1 MKTERMRIDMEF
13 TPEQKQAIELH
24 NCNILVSAAAGSGK
38 TAVLSERIVQM
49 VCREK
54 NPIDIDRILVVTFTN
69 AAAAEMRERISQ
81 AILKRLNEDGS
92 NENLQRQSALLHNA
106 QITTIDSFCLFVLRN
121 NFQDIGLDPAFR
133 VADEGELELMKQ
145 DMLAE
150 LLEERFQAGEEDFYH
165 CVEYFC
171 PNGKESVLEQQ
182 ILDLY
187 GYAMSYPFP
196 EDWLTERKQDY
207 HLSTV
212 EELENSDWGKYLLK
226 HLQNMLE
233 SCLEQMNEVISL
245 CEQADGPYMYGEV
258 AEKERDLIQNLCSL
272 SSLTDMAVKIPAMEF
287 LRLPGKKDD
296 SVNAN
301 KKEKAKNLR
310 DGIKDI
316 INKMTTAY
324 FSVPLETTVRQA
336 ADCEKAIGTLIDLCL
351 DFKQKL
357 DDRKREKKLLDFS
370 DMEHLALQIL
380 LKKNEDGRIE
390 VTKTAQEY
398 RDYFEE
404 VLIDEYQDSNLVQEY
419 LLKAVSQE
427 ENDNYNRFMVGDVK
441 QSIYKFRLARPELF
455 LEKYKNYSLQ
465 EGCKRRI
472 DLHQNFRSRKEVVDS
487 VNEVFSGIMTEKLG
501 GIIYDDAAA
510 LYPGAKYPKS
520 EGCESELILFEK
532 PDKESEYDV
541 KQVEAL
547 GIANRIRELKETFQ
561 VTDKAS
567 GKLRQVEFRD
577 MVILLRSGSGW
588 EDEFKSVF
596 EKEGIPAYITGKT
609 GYFST
614 KEIQDVL
621 QFLRVLDNPMQDI
634 PLFGVMKSI
643 FGGFTEE
650 EVATIKSA
658 VGDRYENLYSCL
670 ELAVS
675 MEGTET
681 EETDISE
688 VKSRCINESLR
699 KKCALFLDLL
709 ARYRSYTSYMPILEL
724 LQKIMGEFHYMAYVS
739 ALPAGSKRLANVEML
754 LTKAAAFEKN
764 SYYGLY
770 HFIRYI
776 EQLEKYSVDYGEANT
791 LDENADVVRIMS
803 IHKSK
808 GLEFPVA
815 FVAGLSKKFNIQDT
829 TQALIVDMDMGIGV
843 DYVNSDMRI
852 RNKTLRKNALATKI
866 KLENLAEEI
875 RVLYVAM
882 TRARE
887 KLIMTATSQITIE
900 QLNELKTQKI
910 AVGRELTYGTL
921 TGASGYLDLLLP
933 VFPNII
939 YKSLDEMA
947 MDDIRESVSQTG
959 RLESLLQSE
968 NGTDKKSLEILKNRF
983 AYRYSHKNLEKL
995 YTKTTVSE
1003 LKKAAMEGALEEPA
1017 RELFASQEISPYI
1030 PAFMR
1035 DKEEVS
1041 GTTRGSAMHRVMELL
1056 DFTKKYENIQELTEK
1071 IKAYQ
1076 VQGRLSAEFAE
1087 AVRIDKINTF
1097 LQSPLAD
1104 RMHKAAMLNKLYRE
1118 QPFVYGISANRLSNA
1133 ENEFPEEETVLI
1145 QGIVDAFFYE
1155 EDGIILLDY
1164 KTDVIS
1170 SPLELIKRYKVQMDY
1185 YEEALTGLT
1194 GRPVKE
1200 KILYSFYLGC
1210 QIVCE

>member
-1 MKTERMRIDMEF
+1 MEF
-13 TPEQKQAIELH
+13 TPEQKQAIKLH

-49 VCREK
+49 VCREE

-171 PNGKESVLEQQ
+171 PAGKESVLEQQ

-207 HLSTV
+207 HLSSV
-212 EELENSDWGKYLLK
+212 EQLEQSGWGKYLLK
-226 HLQNMLE
+226 HIQNTLE
-233 SCLEQMNEVISL
+233 SCLEQMNEVVSL

-258 AEKERDLIQNLCSL
+258 VEKERDLIQKLCSL
-272 SSLTDMAVKIPAMEF
+272 TSLTEMAVKLPAMEF
-287 LRLPGKKDD
+287 SRLPGKKDD

-301 KKEKAKNLR
+301 KKEKAKKIR

-316 INKMTTAY
+316 INKMNVAY
-324 FSVPLETTVRQA
+324 FSVPLETTIRQA

-351 DFKQKL
+351 EFKQKL
-357 DDRKREKKLLDFS
+357 DEKKRDKKLLDFS
-370 DMEHLALQIL
+370 DMEHLALQVL
-380 LKKNEDGRIE
+380 LQKHEDGRI
-390 VTKTAQEY
+390 VATKTAQEY

-419 LLKAVSQE
+419 LLKAVSKE
-427 ENDNYNRFMVGDVK
+427 ENGNYNRFMVGDVK

-465 EGCKRRI
+465 EGSKRRI

-487 VNEVFSGIMTEKLG
+487 VNVVFSGIMTEKLG

-510 LYPGAKYPKS
+510 LYPGAEYPES

-532 PDKESEYDV
+532 PDKESEYNV
-541 KQVEAL
+541 KQVEAM
-547 GIANRIRELKETFQ
+547 GIANRIRELKNSFQ
-561 VTDKAS
+561 VTDKAT
-567 GKLRQVEFRD
+567 GMLRPVKYRD

-588 EDEFKSVF
+588 DDEFKSVF
-596 EKEGIPAYITGKT
+596 EKEGIPAYVTGKT

-634 PLFGVMKSI
+634 ALFGVMKSV

-650 EVATIKSA
+650 EVAMIKSA
-658 VGDRYENLYSCL
+658 SENQYENLYNCL
-670 ELAVS
+670 EQAAKL
-675 MEGTET
+675 EGTYET
-681 EETDISE
+681 EERAISQ
-688 VKSRCINESLR
+688 VKSGRMEESLG
-699 KKCALFLDLL
+699 KKCTLFLDQL

-724 LQKIMGEFHYMAYVS
+724 LQKLMGEFHYMAYVS

-754 LTKAAAFEKN
+754 LTKAATFEKN

-770 HFIRYI
+770 HFIRYM
-776 EQLEKYSVDYGEANT
+776 EKLEKYSVDYGEANT

-815 FVAGLSKKFNIQDT
+815 FVAGLSKRFNIQDT

-852 RNKTLRKNALATKI
+852 RNKTLRKNVLATKI

-887 KLIMTATSQITIE
+887 KLIMTATSQLTE
-900 QLNELKTQKI
+900 DQLDELKMQKLC
-910 AVGRELTYGTL
+910 GTRSELTYGAL
-921 TGASGYLDLLLP
+921 AGASGYLDLLLP

-939 YKSLDEMA
+939 CKSLDEMA
-947 MDDIRESVSQTG
+947 MEDIRESVSQTG
-959 RLESLLQSE
+959 RLENLLQSE
-968 NGTDKKSLEILKNRF
+968 SWTDSKSLEVLTRRF
-983 AYRYSHKNLEKL
+983 TYLYSHKNLEKL

-1017 RELFASQEISPYI
+1017 KELFTGQEITPYI
-1030 PAFMR
+1030 PVFMR
-1035 DKEEVS
+1035 EKEEVS

-1056 DFTKKYENIQELTEK
+1056 DFTKKYDNIQELNEK
-1071 IKAYQ
+1071 IKAFQ
-1076 VQGRLSAEFAE
+1076 VQGRLSTEFAE
-1087 AVRIDKINTF
+1087 AVRLDKIDTF

-1104 RMHKAAMLNKLYRE
+1104 RMRKAALQNKLYRE

-1164 KTDVIS
+1164 KTDVIQ
-1170 SPLELIKRYKVQMDY
+1170 SPQELENRYKVQLDY

-1210 QIVCE
+1210 QIACE